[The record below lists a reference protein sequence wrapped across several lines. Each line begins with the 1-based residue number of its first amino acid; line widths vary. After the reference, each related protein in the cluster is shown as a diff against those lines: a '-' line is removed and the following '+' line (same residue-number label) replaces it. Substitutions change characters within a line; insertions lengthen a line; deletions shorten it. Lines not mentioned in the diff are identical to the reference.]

1 MVFKPGALKFKT
13 SFYKS
18 VVYAQSREPGRLSF
32 DPGSRIGCG
41 NLQLDIATTLHNR
54 LLTAPQNAAGSY
66 NLQSDPAVQPIEN
79 AYRNKLK
86 GMSIPKKNLN
96 WLKIKILRNIKH
108 QRRFA
113 LIGGRFSP
121 VWVADFSR
129 NRRPASSGLVG
140 RGRRN

>member
-1 MVFKPGALKFKT
+1 MVFKPDVLKFKT

-18 VVYAQSREPGRLSF
+18 VAYAQSWEPGRLSF

-54 LLTAPQNAAGSY
+54 LLTAPQKAAGSY
-66 NLQSDPAVQPIEN
+66 NLQSGRPANRECVSKQVEGN
-79 AYRNKLK
+79 VYTQ
-86 GMSIPKKNLN
+86 KNLN

-121 VWVADFSR
+121 VWVADFSW

-140 RGRRN
+140 RGHRN